1 MTRSDSPT
9 LGTLHAAIAGLSP
22 LRSSVLAFVCG
33 VITIFAFAP
42 FFLWPVYILSISLL
56 IWLLDGAKTR
66 KKWRKAMFFRGW
78 AFGAGFTLASMHWL
92 VSPFLVDPAAH
103 IWFIWMPLI
112 LMPAGLGL
120 FFGGAS
126 FLAGLVWSKTPG
138 RIFAFAVTFSLFEG
152 LRGTIFG
159 GFPWNWPGMVW
170 APGEPVSQLA
180 SIFGLWGLSI
190 LTLLLA
196 GAPAALAD
204 FRPHGGAFNRVFP
217 LLIAAIVFGCGW
229 AWGTQRIPMRTET
242 DGIAVRIVD
251 VQVDQTD
258 KYPVA
263 PDRNPEETR
272 RLQYQAIED
281 IRAAYLVGTGDDF
294 PDEPRLIVW
303 PESALPVPLLQNPDS
318 LDDVT
323 LRLGSRT
330 LITGTT
336 RVDRYTSSGSDWY
349 NSLAVLDEGSR
360 FTGANAIYDKH
371 RLVPFGELAAAD
383 FIPFG
388 TQISGI
394 LPPALQQQAK
404 AGYRPGPP
412 ASPIE
417 LAGGKTFLPLI
428 CYEALFPGLVRAT
441 VQNADFLV
449 NISIDSWFGSG
460 IGPDQHY
467 AQARYRSIESG
478 RPMVRAANLGHSG
491 AIDSFGNE
499 VFSNKNLLTYKSYN
513 LTVTDTLIPD
523 QKHITTY
530 GRYGPLFSWLTVLL
544 LTMFTYFYSKKT

>member
-9 LGTLHAAIAGLSP
+9 FGTLHAAIAGLSP
-22 LRSSVLAFVCG
+22 LRSAVLALVCG

-42 FFLWPVYILSISLL
+42 FHLWPVYILSITLL
-56 IWLLDGAKTR
+56 IWLLDGARTR
-66 KKWRKAMFFRGW
+66 KNWRKAMFFRGW
-78 AFGAGFTLASMHWL
+78 AFGAGFTLAGMHWL

-120 FFGGAS
+120 FFGLAS
-126 FLAGLVWSKTPG
+126 LLAGLFWSKTPG
-138 RIFAFAVTFSLFEG
+138 RVFALVIALSLTEY

-180 SIFGLWGLSI
+180 SLVGLWGLSI
-190 LTLLLA
+190 LTLILA

-204 FRPHGGAFNRVFP
+204 FRPQGTAFGRITP
-217 LLIAAIVFGCGW
+217 LLLAAVIFGSGW
-229 AWGTQRIPMRTET
+229 AWGTQRIPLDTDT
-242 DGIAVRIVD
+242 DGIPVRIVD
-251 VQVDQTD
+251 VHVDQTD
-258 KYPVA
+258 KYPVSRFG
-263 PDRNPEETR
+263 DPEETR

-281 IRAAYLVGTGDDF
+281 IRGAYLAGTGDDF
-294 PDEPRLIVW
+294 PDEPRLVIW

-336 RVDRYTSSGSDWY
+336 RIDRYTTSGSDWY

-360 FTGANAIYDKH
+360 FSGASAIYDKH

-383 FIPFG
+383 IIPFG
-388 TQISGI
+388 QSISGI
-394 LPPALQQQAK
+394 LPPALQRQAK
-404 AGYRPGPP
+404 AGFRPGPP
-412 ASPIE
+412 ASPVQLDE
-417 LAGGKTFLPLI
+417 NTSFLPLI
-428 CYEALFPGLVRAT
+428 CYEALFPGLVRQT
-441 VQNADFLV
+441 VGDADFLV

-467 AQARYRSIESG
+467 AQARYRAIESG
-478 RPMVRAANLGHSG
+478 RPLVRAANLGHSG
-491 AIDSFGNE
+491 TVDIYGNE
-499 VFSNKNLLTYKSYN
+499 VFSNSSLLTFKSYK
-513 LTVTDTLIPD
+513 LIVIDTFIPK
-523 QKHITTY
+523 QKHTTTY
-530 GRYGPLFSWLTVLL
+530 DIYFDLFSWLTIVFLI
-544 LTMFTYFYSKKT
+544 MFTYLYSKKT